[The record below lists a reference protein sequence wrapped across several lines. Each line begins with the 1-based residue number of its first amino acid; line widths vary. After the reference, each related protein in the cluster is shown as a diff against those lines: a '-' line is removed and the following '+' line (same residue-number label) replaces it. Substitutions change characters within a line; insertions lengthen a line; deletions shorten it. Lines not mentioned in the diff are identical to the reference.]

1 MTKYEPEMLFPVNQM
16 PISIQHY
23 LEKEKKKN
31 HGQSISLVSEL
42 F

>member
-23 LEKEKKKN
+23 LEKEKKN